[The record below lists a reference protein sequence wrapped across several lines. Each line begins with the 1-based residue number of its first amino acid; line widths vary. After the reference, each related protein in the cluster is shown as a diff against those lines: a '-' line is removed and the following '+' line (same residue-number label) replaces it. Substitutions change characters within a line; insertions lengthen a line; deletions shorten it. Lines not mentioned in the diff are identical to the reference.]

1 MNITEN
7 DILAITDNST
17 IKNAKSICSKGS
29 FINLF
34 KSKDETFFMGEC
46 KGSGSKNYIT
56 SADFINS
63 NSEPTLRCNCPSRK
77 FPCKHSIALMYE
89 ILEQKEFTI
98 CDIPEDILTKREKQE
113 KRNKNKDEK
122 EIKPKKVNKT
132 AKIKKFKKQIEG
144 LELTQKMI
152 ENILNNGL
160 CSLKNNSEYKS
171 LAKQL
176 GNYYIPGVQNYFYEF
191 TQKVDKLEKEE
202 NYNEILKIFIK
213 LNSIIKKSKDYLN
226 PKIETSSVEDDE
238 NELYEELGGIWTLE
252 RLKQLGL
259 TKENGNF
266 IQLYF
271 YIKEELN
278 QFADTGYYIDCETG
292 ELLIKY
298 NFRPFKVKNLPKDD
312 SIFDK
317 IDNTNIVYYPGNI
330 NRRVRFET
338 TNTKPLQTEDYTNII
353 NKATDLN
360 SAIKKAKDYLK
371 NTLSDD
377 FILVNISFDKI
388 GISEDKYILKD
399 NETFIQLKNLE
410 LDTVE
415 TIKYISS
422 KYYSEKSCLF
432 GRMFYDDK
440 DNSINLEPLSI
451 VTNNKIIRL

>member
-7 DILAITDNST
+7 DILSLTDNST
-17 IKNAKSICSKGS
+17 IKNAKSICLKGN
-29 FINLF
+29 FIKLF
-34 KSKDETFFMGEC
+34 KSKDETFFMGEY
-46 KGSGSKNYIT
+46 KGSGSKSYIT
-56 SADFINS
+56 SADFISS
-63 NSEPTLRCNCPSRK
+63 NTEPTLRCNCPSRK

-98 CDIPEDILTKREKQE
+98 CDIPEDILTKRKKQE
-113 KRNKNKDEK
+113 KRNEPKDEK

-144 LELTQKMI
+144 LDIAQKMI

-160 CSLKNNSEYKS
+160 GSLKNNSEYKD
-171 LAKQL
+171 LIKQL
-176 GNYYIPGVQNYFYEF
+176 GNYYMPGVQSYFYEL
-191 TQKVDKLEKEE
+191 TQNLDNLEKEE
-202 NYNEILKIFIK
+202 NYNELLKILIK
-213 LNSIIKKSKDYLN
+213 LNSLIKKSRDYLN
-226 PKIETSSVEDDE
+226 GKIETSNVEDDE
-238 NELYEELGGIWTLE
+238 NELYEALGGVWTLE

-292 ELLIKY
+292 ELLVKY

-317 IDNTNIVYYPGNI
+317 IENTNIVYYPGNI
-330 NRRVRFET
+330 NRRIRFESV
-338 TNTKPLQTEDYTNII
+338 NTKPLQDEDYKNII
-353 NKATDLN
+353 NKAIDLN

-388 GISEDKYILKD
+388 GISEDKYILQDK
-399 NETFIQLKNLE
+399 ETFIQLKNLE
-410 LDTVE
+410 LNTIE
-415 TIKYISS
+415 TINNISP
-422 KYYSEKSCLF
+422 KYYNEKSCLF

-440 DNSINLEPLSI
+440 DNSVNIEPLSI
-451 VTNNKIIRL
+451 ITNNKIIRL